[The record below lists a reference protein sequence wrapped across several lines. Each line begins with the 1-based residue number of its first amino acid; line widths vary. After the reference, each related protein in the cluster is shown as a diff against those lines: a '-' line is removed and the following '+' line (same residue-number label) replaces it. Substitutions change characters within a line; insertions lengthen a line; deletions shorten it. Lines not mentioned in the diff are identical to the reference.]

1 MQDLGSL
8 SIEDLATLR
17 DAVVAKLGG
26 PPSRHGSAR
35 RGIAPRLR

>member
-17 DAVVAKLGG
+17 DAVVAKLAGQ
-26 PPSRHGSAR
+26 RRDTAAR
-35 RGIAPRLR
+35 GAV